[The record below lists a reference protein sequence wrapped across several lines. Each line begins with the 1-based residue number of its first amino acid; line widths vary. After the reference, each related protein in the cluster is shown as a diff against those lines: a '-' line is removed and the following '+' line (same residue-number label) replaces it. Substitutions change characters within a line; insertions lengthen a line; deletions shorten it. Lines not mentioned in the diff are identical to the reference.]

1 MSSVIIFILDLKFL
15 FYHMSRQSSVLHVRI
30 CDQPR
35 SVCQNTPSTM
45 SSPPYPRYVPTS
57 NPFLERFPC
66 TTFFYII
73 NNKKKSILQIS
84 YYLWDGNYY
93 IYDLYPK
100 KSFKPCQFY
109 QILLLIT
116 KVWNIYN
123 NSVTYIHQCGRWTIG
138 WLSIY
143 YISLGNHV

>member
-15 FYHMSRQSSVLHVRI
+15 FIICLGRVLY
-30 CDQPR
+30 
-35 SVCQNTPSTM
+35 STFV
-45 SSPPYPRYVPTS
+45 YVT
-57 NPFLERFPC
+57 NQEVYVKTRLQQCHRHLTHGTC
-66 TTFFYII
+66 L
-73 NNKKKSILQIS
+73 LQILFWKDS
-84 YYLWDGNYY
+84 HVQHFFTLSITKNQFFKSPNILWDSNYY